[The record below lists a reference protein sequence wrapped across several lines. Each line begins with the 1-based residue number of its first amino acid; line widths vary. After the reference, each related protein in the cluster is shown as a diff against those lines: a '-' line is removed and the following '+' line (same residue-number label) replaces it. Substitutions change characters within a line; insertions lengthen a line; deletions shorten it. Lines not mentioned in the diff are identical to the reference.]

1 MPNTSRIS
9 LRRTLLSIKSE
20 NELLVID
27 TLTILLILIIAFL
40 PSNLLHAIL
49 GLPVALFFPGYTL
62 LAAVFPKKDDLN
74 TIERTILSLGLS
86 MLVVALI
93 GLTLNYAPWGLK
105 LYPVLFST
113 TIFIIAASVVASFRR
128 HRLPF
133 EEHFDKHLGFS
144 LSFNLRK
151 WTTTSRLYKGLSIA
165 LALAILAVIWTFGH
179 AITTTEVGERFTQ
192 FYILNADGKSENYP
206 KELLAGEE
214 TKVIV
219 EVVNYERETMSYRL
233 KTVVDGI
240 ANEEIGPVA
249 LAPQEKWKREVSFG
263 STRVGENQKVEFLL
277 YKQEQAEPYLRTY
290 LWIDVRQSR

>member
-9 LRRTLLSIKSE
+9 LRRTLLSIKPKDD
-20 NELLVID
+20 LLVID
-27 TLTILLILIIAFL
+27 ILTILLIIIIAFL
-40 PSNLLHAIL
+40 PLNLLRTML

-62 LAAVFPKKDDLN
+62 LAAVFPKKGAIA
-74 TIERTILSLGLS
+74 TIERIALSLGLS
-86 MLVVALI
+86 ILVVALI
-93 GLTLNYAPWGLK
+93 GLFLNYTPWGLR
-105 LYPVLFST
+105 LYPIVFST
-113 TIFIIAASVVASFRR
+113 TLFIIATSVVASLRR
-128 HRLPF
+128 HQLPS
-133 EEHFDKHLGFS
+133 EEHFEKHLIFS
-144 LSFNLRK
+144 FGFNLRK